1 MIRTWR
7 GKEIGGGTRG
17 SILEERRGRFS
28 GIAKRRLR
36 SVGYRLR
43 LRYRRVKSHRGDRSH
58 NRQVSAETIFLHASD
73 PRVRDR
79 TFDLE
84 VKTLKARLKFGFV
97 TIT

>member
-36 SVGYRLR
+36 SVGYR
-43 LRYRRVKSHRGDRSH
+43 SHD
-58 NRQVSAETIFLHASD
+58 RQVSAETIFLHASD